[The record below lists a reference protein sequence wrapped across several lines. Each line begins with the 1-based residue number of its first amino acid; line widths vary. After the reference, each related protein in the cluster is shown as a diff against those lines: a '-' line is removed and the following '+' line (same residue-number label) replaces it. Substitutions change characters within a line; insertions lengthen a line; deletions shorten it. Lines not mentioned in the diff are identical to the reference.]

1 MGITLIFRRGDRR
14 PGVAIRRPRKH
25 EEGMPLII
33 LPYDRDTEKEE
44 LDYHMEGQLE
54 KEKERIAKK
63 KPLSRVHEEDRGE
76 YQRKVEKGDVG
87 GITLPDR

>member
-1 MGITLIFRRGDRR
+1 MSVTLIFKNRNRRAGF
-14 PGVAIRRPRKH
+14 AIRRPRDH

-44 LDYHMEGQLE
+44 LDYHMEGQLG
-54 KEKERIAKK
+54 KEQERIRKK
-63 KPLSRVHEEDRGE
+63 KPLSKVHEEEQGE

-87 GITLPDR
+87 GITLPD